1 MLALAALV
9 CFAALDTTAQFVSA
23 AGVPVLMALWLR
35 YVFQALSAT
44 AMVMPQ
50 RGWAAFRTEHPRF
63 QLLRGIL
70 LAASSALA
78 FLSLK
83 YMPVSEFTAV
93 VMITPIVVTLF
104 AATTLGERVSP
115 LRWLL
120 VLGGF
125 AGVMVILRPSREDFN
140 WTLLLPLALV
150 AANAWFQV
158 LTSKLA
164 RLENPT
170 TMQLYSGWV
179 GLGLTTLAL
188 PFAWASVSGWQIW
201 TALLFMG
208 FIATVGH
215 FLFIQAYAAA
225 PAATL
230 TPYLYAQIV
239 FATLG
244 GWLVFSYVPDQVSML
259 GMLLIGVC
267 GALSAWLTRLET
279 RVVLEP
285 VES

>member
-1 MLALAALV
+1 MLALAALA
-9 CFAALDTTAQFVSA
+9 CFAALDTTTQFVSA

-35 YVFQALSAT
+35 YVFQALSAA
-44 AMVMPQ
+44 AMIMPQ
-50 RGWAAFRTEHPRF
+50 RGWAAFRTAHPRF

-70 LAASSALA
+70 LAACSALA
-78 FLSLK
+78 FFSLK

-93 VMITPIVVTLF
+93 VMITPIVVTLL

-115 LRWLL
+115 LRWAL
-120 VLGGF
+120 VVGGF
-125 AGVMVILRPSREDFN
+125 VGVMVILRPSREDFN

-164 RLENPT
+164 RLESPI

-179 GLGLTTLAL
+179 GLALATIAL
-188 PFAWASVSGWQIW
+188 PFAWMSIPGWQLW
-201 TALLFMG
+201 MALLFMG
-208 FIATVGH
+208 FAATLGH
-215 FLFIQAYAAA
+215 LLFIQAYARA
-225 PAATL
+225 PAATI

-244 GWLVFSYVPDQVSML
+244 GWLAFSYVPDRLSLL
-259 GMLLIGVC
+259 GMLLVGAC
-267 GALSAWLTRLET
+267 GALSAWLTRLEN
-279 RVVLEP
+279 RVVAEP

>member
-1 MLALAALV
+1 MLALAALA
-9 CFAALDTTAQFVSA
+9 CFAALDTTTQFVSA
-23 AGVPVLMALWLR
+23 AGVPVLMALWFR
-35 YVFQALSAT
+35 YVFQAVSAT
-44 AMVMPQ
+44 AVVLPQ
-50 RGWAAFRTEHPRF
+50 RGWAAIRTAHPRF
-63 QLLRGIL
+63 QLLRGVL
-70 LAASSALA
+70 LAACSALA

-83 YMPVSEFTAV
+83 YMPVAEFTAV
-93 VMITPIVVTLF
+93 VMITPIVVTLL
-104 AATTLGERVSP
+104 AATTLNERVSP

-140 WTLLLPLALV
+140 WTLLLPLGLV

-164 RLENPT
+164 RLESPI

-188 PFAWASVSGWQIW
+188 PFVWASVSGLQVW

-208 FIATVGH
+208 FAATVGH
-215 FLFIQAYAAA
+215 FLLIQAYAAA

-259 GMLLIGVC
+259 GMLLIGLC

-279 RVVLEP
+279 RIVPEP